1 MIQIRNFING
11 QWQEETGG
19 KTVPLYNPSTGET
32 IGSVPVSNME
42 TCEAAIATAA
52 EAYKTW
58 RLVPIAKRMIYI
70 HKIRE
75 CMIRDL
81 EKLAQGI
88 ALDQAKHISEARGE
102 VQRVIEIVEMACSI
116 PALIQGETL
125 DQIAGS
131 ITGKVTKQSLGVF
144 GGVAPFNFPALV
156 FGWFIPY
163 AIAVGDTF
171 IFKPSTQSPY
181 FMQLM
186 CEIFQEIELPG
197 GVVNVI
203 HGNRDIPGSWYEDP
217 RMAGVCLVGSTPTA
231 KAMAAGCA
239 RGAKRSML
247 LGGAKNVLL
256 VMEDTNM
263 DVFISN
269 FLNSCYGSAGQRC
282 LAGSIVAAVPE
293 IYDEVLERMIEASK
307 TVKVGDAFD
316 PDVYMG
322 PLISRKAADNVLG
335 YVDIALKHGHG
346 CELVLDRR
354 KVDLPEKN
362 RNGYFVGPCIIRDVT
377 PCNPLFTTEV
387 FGPLVATIKVADIY
401 DAIELINSSEYG
413 NGACIFTQNMHYADV
428 FSRDTDVGMVGV
440 NVGICAPHPFVP
452 FGGIKGS
459 LLGTDKV
466 QGKGGIDFFTQNKVT
481 TTRTYD
487 PRGVAGKPAP
497 AAARVR
503 SCVAS

>member
-131 ITGKVTKQSLGVF
+131 ITGKVTKQALGVF

-156 FGWFIPY
+156 FGWFIPF
-163 AIAVGDTF
+163 AIGTGNTF
-171 IFKPSTQSPY
+171 IYKPSTQSPY

-186 CEIFQEIELPG
+186 CEIFMEIGLPA

-203 HGNRDIPGSWYEDP
+203 HGSRDIPGTWYEDP
-217 RMAGVCLVGSTPTA
+217 RIAGVCLVGSTPTA
-231 KAMAAGCA
+231 KKMAEGCA

-247 LGGAKNVLL
+247 LGGAKNMLV
-256 VMEDTNM
+256 VMEDADI
-263 DVFISN
+263 DVFIEN
-269 FLNSCYGSAGQRC
+269 YINSCYGSAGQRC
-282 LAGSIVAAVPE
+282 LAGSIVAIVPE
-293 IYDEVLERMIEASK
+293 LYDTVLERMIEAAK
-307 TVKVGDAFD
+307 KVKVGDALD

-322 PLISRKAADNVLG
+322 PLISRSAADKVKE
-335 YVDIALKHGHG
+335 YVDIALNHGHG
-346 CELVLDRR
+346 CELVLDGRNPELPGKEQERLFRR
-354 KVDLPEKN
+354 PHDHQ
-362 RNGYFVGPCIIRDVT
+362 GRD
-377 PCNPLFTTEV
+377 PP
-387 FGPLVATIKVADIY
+387 ATLCSRLKCSGRWSPRSKSRTSTM
-401 DAIELINSSEYG
+401 LSNSSG
-413 NGACIFTQNMHYADV
+413 SPNSATARAS
-428 FSRDTDVGMVGV
+428 SRRASSMPK
-440 NVGICAPHPFVP
+440 NSAA
-452 FGGIKGS
+452 
-459 LLGTDKV
+459 
-466 QGKGGIDFFTQNKVT
+466 
-481 TTRTYD
+481 TRTWAWSASTWASA
-487 PRGVAGKPAP
+487 PRIRTFPSAASRGRSSGPTRRRARTASTSSPRTRSPRSAPSIPTPRRAAMQRSPSPSAP
-497 AAARVR
+497 A
-503 SCVAS
+503 

>member
-58 RLVPIAKRMIYI
+58 RLVPIAKRMTYI

-156 FGWFIPY
+156 FGWFIPF
-163 AIAVGDTF
+163 AIGTGNTF
-171 IFKPSTQSPY
+171 IYKPSTQSPY

-186 CEIFQEIELPG
+186 CEIFMEIGLPG

-203 HGNRDIPGSWYEDP
+203 HGSRDIPGTWYED
-217 RMAGVCLVGSTPTA
+217 
-231 KAMAAGCA
+231 
-239 RGAKRSML
+239 RS
-247 LGGAKNVLL
+247 
-256 VMEDTNM
+256 
-263 DVFISN
+263 
-269 FLNSCYGSAGQRC
+269 
-282 LAGSIVAAVPE
+282 
-293 IYDEVLERMIEASK
+293 
-307 TVKVGDAFD
+307 
-316 PDVYMG
+316 
-322 PLISRKAADNVLG
+322 
-335 YVDIALKHGHG
+335 
-346 CELVLDRR
+346 
-354 KVDLPEKN
+354 
-362 RNGYFVGPCIIRDVT
+362 
-377 PCNPLFTTEV
+377 
-387 FGPLVATIKVADIY
+387 
-401 DAIELINSSEYG
+401 
-413 NGACIFTQNMHYADV
+413 
-428 FSRDTDVGMVGV
+428 
-440 NVGICAPHPFVP
+440 
-452 FGGIKGS
+452 
-459 LLGTDKV
+459 
-466 QGKGGIDFFTQNKVT
+466 
-481 TTRTYD
+481 
-487 PRGVAGKPAP
+487 
-497 AAARVR
+497 
-503 SCVAS
+503 